1 MKSLRFRVGFVLAAV
16 LVATPYA
23 GHAQQVPGEGALA
36 AAEQVNPKY
45 DEATAALDRSD
56 YDVAIS
62 LFAEVAA
69 EGADRADAALYWLAY
84 AQVRKGDRT
93 EAIRTIGQL
102 RREYP
107 DSAWLDDADYLAAEA
122 RGNQGEAYA
131 GEGSE
136 DMRMYALNALMHADP
151 ERAVPLL
158 ERMIRSDEPTEVRQ
172 RALFIL
178 MQTGGDDAFEV
189 IAEVARDGSDRQM
202 QIHALRHLG
211 MFSGGD
217 RGMELL
223 EGVYRDSDDPELRR
237 AVLASYMMS
246 GSTEQLVEIVR
257 TETDEAMRFSAVRHL
272 AMAGAHDELWSLY
285 EDDTESVE
293 MREVILQTAFMTGQ
307 KDRLLD
313 VARTESDLRL
323 RRAAIQ
329 ALGMVGNGEDEEDA
343 KALGAELLELYE
355 NNEDAEIRQSI
366 LNALWMRGDAGSL
379 IGLYEATEDP
389 ELRRRI
395 VQALSMVD
403 SEEAVEFLIGLLER

>member
-1 MKSLRFRVGFVLAAV
+1 MKSLKSRTGYVLAALLF
-16 LVATPYA
+16 LVPYP
-23 GHAQQVPGEGALA
+23 GHAQEVPGDGALA

-45 DEATAALDRSD
+45 DDATAALDRSD
-56 YDVAIS
+56 YDVAIR

-93 EAIRTIGQL
+93 EAMRTIGQL

-107 DSAWLDDADYLAAEA
+107 QSAWLDDADYLAAEA
-122 RGNQGEAYA
+122 RGSQAPAYA
-131 GEGSE
+131 DEGGE

-158 ERMIRSDEPTEVRQ
+158 EKMIRSDEPTEMRQ

-178 MQTGGDDAFEV
+178 MQTQGDEAFDV
-189 IAEVARDGSDRQM
+189 IAEVARDGSDREL

-211 MFSGGD
+211 MFSGD
-217 RGMELL
+217 ARSKELL
-223 EGVYRDSDDPELRR
+223 ESVYRDSSDPELRQ
-237 AVLASYMMS
+237 AVLTSYMMG
-246 GSTEQLVEIVR
+246 GSTDLLLEIVR
-257 TETDEAMRFSAVRHL
+257 TETDEEMRFNAVRHL
-272 AMAGAHDELWSLY
+272 AMAGGHDELWSLY
-285 EDDTESVE
+285 EDDTVSVE

-307 KDRLLD
+307 KDRLLG

-329 ALGMVGNGEDEEDA
+329 ALGMVGNGEDEDGG
-343 KALGAELLELYE
+343 ALGAELLELYE
-355 NNEDAEIRQSI
+355 NNDDAEIRESI

-379 IGLYEATEDP
+379 IGLYESTEDP

-403 SEEAVEFLIGLLER
+403 SDEAVEFLIGLIER